1 MKGLIRSLG
10 NRSRSLVNNV
20 GYRQVLCKVY
30 FYFERRFEVFDAR
43 VA

>member
-1 MKGLIRSLG
+1 M
-10 NRSRSLVNNV
+10 NNV

-30 FYFERRFEVFDAR
+30 FYSEKRFEVFDVH